1 MSQSYLSLKR
11 LPIAV
16 AGQHKND
23 IELQKKSK
31 AFFILI
37 ITVIERK
44 NTKKDIK
51 SKELIVNRKK

>member
-1 MSQSYLSLKR
+1 MILSFK
-11 LPIAV
+11 
-16 AGQHKND
+16 
-23 IELQKKSK
+23 KKSK

-51 SKELIVNRKK
+51 SKESIVNRKK